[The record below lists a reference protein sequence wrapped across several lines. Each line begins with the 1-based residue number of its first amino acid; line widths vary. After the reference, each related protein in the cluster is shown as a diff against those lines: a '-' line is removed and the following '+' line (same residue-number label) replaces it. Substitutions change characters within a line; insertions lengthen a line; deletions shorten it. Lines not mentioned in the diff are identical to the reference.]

1 MKKKRMPTIPNT
13 DRNQEASDPILENK
27 STPDSSLIGSSL
39 FVSGEIRGNEDLVI
53 TGRHKGKIDL
63 KNNSLLVEKKAK
75 VQGNIYVKNIDVRGK
90 VEGAIYA
97 SGKVEVHCGAQIT
110 GDIFASRISI
120 EDGAQYKGSVKMN
133 EPQK

>member
-1 MKKKRMPTIPNT
+1 MPKP
-13 DRNQEASDPILENK
+13 DKDQENINLSSENK
-27 STPDSSLIGSSL
+27 PTQTSSLIGSSL

-63 KNNSLLVEKKAK
+63 KNNSLIIEKKAK
-75 VQGNIYVKNIDVRGK
+75 VQGNLYVKDIDVRGK

-97 SGKVEVHCGAQIT
+97 SGNVVVRSEAQIT
-110 GDIFASRISI
+110 GDIIATRISI